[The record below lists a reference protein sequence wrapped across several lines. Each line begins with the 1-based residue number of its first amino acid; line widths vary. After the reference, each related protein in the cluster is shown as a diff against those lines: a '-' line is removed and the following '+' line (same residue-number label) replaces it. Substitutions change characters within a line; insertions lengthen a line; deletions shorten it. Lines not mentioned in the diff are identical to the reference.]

1 MGEKLLKTNSTT
13 WLIDALK
20 ILIMW
25 LAWVWKFQNSFKSWL
40 SAKKHFLNQGNQ
52 CRKRPIYDQTRLLIY
67 LGLWKINMVDFVVI
81 EELLLTKRAL
91 LTRNCWQNKKKLFWR
106 IKQIG
111 FVEMIRNKYRFLI
124 RLVLTRILVQT
135 YFTNEMFNF
144 SFEISIRNFE
154 IFALFFKNRKSPA
167 PDKWF
172 LSDWEVI

>member
-13 WLIDALK
+13 WLIDTLK

-25 LAWVWKFQNSFKSWL
+25 LAWVWKFQNSFKNWL
-40 SAKKHFLNQGNQ
+40 CSKKYHFWIREISAE
-52 CRKRPIYDQTRLLIY
+52 KRPIYDQTRLLIY

-91 LTRNCWQNKKKLFWR
+91 LTRNCWQNKKNLFWR

-124 RLVLTRILVQT
+124 RLVLTRILVRT

-144 SFEISIRNFE
+144 SFEIWNLKFRFE
-154 IFALFFKNRKSPA
+154 NFALFFKNWKSPA
-167 PDKWF
+167 SW
-172 LSDWEVI
+172 